1 MDQQSND
8 QSAVAKDVQT
18 KSGVEVFAGG
28 TGHIALTMMNL
39 LHLDQISTRLLQL
52 KHYQTS
58 MLLDLLQEKDKK
70 ETVFLG
76 R

>member
-1 MDQQSND
+1 MGQLSKSKNAAAQG
-8 QSAVAKDVQT
+8 VQT
-18 KSGVEVFAGG
+18 KPGVEECAKDM
-28 TGHIALTMMNL
+28 GHIATPTMIL
-39 LHLDQISTRLLQL
+39 LRLDQNSTLPQL